1 MAMAGSLASTRFS
14 ERSERE
20 LVLSI
25 LRDDFGDTAERIAL
39 ALLRGEGLRL
49 LDVAQ
54 RVQAEAAGIKP
65 SLHEIKA
72 NVLKLLQHN
81 LLTITPVPSARG
93 AMASYAINVQEVLY
107 RLRFPKFIELAKS
120 AFGEEG
126 EVIMEEMLV
135 QGRVRMDQSI
145 EAMAYSLA
153 EHRRQL
159 DPQKAEEE
167 ITDEELEDNRAR
179 IRDTFVEMAKKRYI
193 SRVHPLDMKL
203 PEREE
208 QPDFPAAITRGQ
220 DASSAAPSSSSSSV
234 KGAGRK
240 PNGAAGNAA
249 AAADAAAAN
258 GGSADDDGITV
269 RGKRK
274 KPSASASNQSV
285 PVELQMMLEAD
296 EQQRRDDERGGGE
309 AEFETEVE
317 VKRRKGSKRAKL
329 PTRGGAPTAVAPSS
343 DGDEATAGMKEQ
355 SLVWRVGVDQL
366 MRDLRHQACVTFA
379 TENINNVAGVIVAA
393 MLRHSSPHEREKDE
407 PTSHPVT
414 ARELF
419 AMREVK
425 DALPKDSK
433 DTWRLLLNYITVMC
447 RDKSGMVLKV
457 AAETFDPTQARAG
470 DGGQYVV
477 HMKKIVEF
485 LRQST
490 SHAYISDKFGVQS
503 ARIVRLLLEKRQLEQ
518 KTIGELALLPSNDAR
533 RRLYELLREQ
543 LVQLQEIPKRADH
556 SPAFTLYC
564 WSVDVPRLERSV
576 TQRVQDALTRL
587 RRRRKLE
594 ADENKDLI
602 ARSDQLVEANDL
614 AKFDKLSRSLD
625 RLDRAIIQLD
635 NMLMLYPTD
644 STRRIDLESPAP
656 AMDYY
661 EILELPRHATDQD
674 IKKAYRKL
682 AMKWHPDKNRHNA
695 AEAQH
700 RFQEVSEAYDV
711 LSDPQKRAV
720 FDQYGYDG
728 LKNGV
733 PDDNGDMRDGY
744 AFNERASEE
753 LFTKFFG
760 TNNPFY
766 DFGFGDTMPFASGL
780 RKKGPEKAEPILQD
794 VPCSLEEL
802 FVGTTKTVTIER
814 RRLQNDELIVEA
826 KTFQLKIKPGWKHG
840 TKITYEREGSETRT
854 HEVGDV
860 VFQVV
865 QEKHAAFTRD
875 AANLIFRAKI
885 KLSEALGDYCVEVPT
900 LDNRKLAI
908 SCNDVIHPSSEKVIK
923 GEGMPIAS
931 KGGLERGDLIIR
943 FDIVFPKHL
952 TALQKQALV
961 KILG

>member
-1 MAMAGSLASTRFS
+1 MRFS

-25 LRDDFGDTAERIAL
+25 LRDDFGDTAQRIAS

-49 LDVAQ
+49 LDVVQ
-54 RVQAEAAGIKP
+54 RVQAEASGIKP
-65 SLHEIKA
+65 SVHEIKA

-167 ITDEELEDNRAR
+167 ITDEELEDNRTR
-179 IRDTFVEMAKKRYI
+179 IRETFVEMAKKRYI

-208 QPDFPAAITRGQ
+208 QPDLPAVLTRGQ
-220 DASSAAPSSSSSSV
+220 DASASTTST
-234 KGAGRK
+234 KTKTKTNGAGAGA
-240 PNGAAGNAA
+240 GAAGAGATAAGAA
-249 AAADAAAAN
+249 ATGAN
-258 GGSADDDGITV
+258 GADDDGITV

-274 KPSASASNQSV
+274 KPSASSGNKSNTNSV

-329 PTRGGAPTAVAPSS
+329 PSRGAASNSSSSSGSGNTGDANGSSSEESTA
-343 DGDEATAGMKEQ
+343 MKEQ

-366 MRDLRHQACVTFA
+366 MRDLRHQACITFA
-379 TENINNVAGVIVAA
+379 TESINNVAGVIVAA

-407 PTSHPVT
+407 ATSHPVT

-457 AAETFDPTQARAG
+457 AAESFDPTQARAG

-490 SHAYISDKFGVQS
+490 SHAYIADKFGVQS

-533 RRLYELLREQ
+533 RRLYELYREQ

-625 RLDRAIIQLD
+625 RLDRAVIQLD
-635 NMLMLYPTD
+635 NMLMLY
-644 STRRIDLESPAP
+644 
-656 AMDYY
+656 
-661 EILELPRHATDQD
+661 
-674 IKKAYRKL
+674 
-682 AMKWHPDKNRHNA
+682 
-695 AEAQH
+695 
-700 RFQEVSEAYDV
+700 
-711 LSDPQKRAV
+711 
-720 FDQYGYDG
+720 
-728 LKNGV
+728 
-733 PDDNGDMRDGY
+733 RD
-744 AFNERASEE
+744 F
-753 LFTKFFG
+753 
-760 TNNPFY
+760 
-766 DFGFGDTMPFASGL
+766 
-780 RKKGPEKAEPILQD
+780 
-794 VPCSLEEL
+794 
-802 FVGTTKTVTIER
+802 
-814 RRLQNDELIVEA
+814 
-826 KTFQLKIKPGWKHG
+826 
-840 TKITYEREGSETRT
+840 
-854 HEVGDV
+854 
-860 VFQVV
+860 
-865 QEKHAAFTRD
+865 
-875 AANLIFRAKI
+875 
-885 KLSEALGDYCVEVPT
+885 
-900 LDNRKLAI
+900 
-908 SCNDVIHPSSEKVIK
+908 
-923 GEGMPIAS
+923 
-931 KGGLERGDLIIR
+931 
-943 FDIVFPKHL
+943 
-952 TALQKQALV
+952 
-961 KILG
+961 